1 MMKQRKEEGDG
12 FASNTKEVVVPRSPP
27 HQKLRVCLRPRAEES
42 VTKREIAMF
51 WRQKRNEEEDHLFA
65 AIKAA
70 ARLRARNLSPWYDSY
85 FPILYL
91 CPVITSKANNGV
103 QEQDYW
109 SFVLSLNTYHDEDR
123 PKEAMEKRVAVGNDD
138 KEICV
143 GIKDWWTKSNYAYL
157 NQPAL
162 DSMEPPKK
170 QTSTYVPNYLSYKPK
185 ALYPTAIGVF

>member
-70 ARLRARNLSPWYDSY
+70 ARLRARNLS
-85 FPILYL
+85 
-91 CPVITSKANNGV
+91 ANNGV

>member
-12 FASNTKEVVVPRSPP
+12 FASETNKVVVPRSPSL
-27 HQKLRVCLRPRAEES
+27 QKFRVCLRPRAEES
-42 VTKREIAMF
+42 VTKREIAKF

-70 ARLRARNLSPWYDSY
+70 ARIRARNLS
-85 FPILYL
+85 
-91 CPVITSKANNGV
+91 
-103 QEQDYW
+103 EQDYW
-109 SFVLSLNTYHDEDR
+109 SFELSLNTYHDEDGT
-123 PKEAMEKRVAVGNDD
+123 KDATEKRVTVGNDSKND
-138 KEICV
+138 GKEIRV

-170 QTSTYVPNYLSYKPK
+170 RTSTYVPNYLCYKPK